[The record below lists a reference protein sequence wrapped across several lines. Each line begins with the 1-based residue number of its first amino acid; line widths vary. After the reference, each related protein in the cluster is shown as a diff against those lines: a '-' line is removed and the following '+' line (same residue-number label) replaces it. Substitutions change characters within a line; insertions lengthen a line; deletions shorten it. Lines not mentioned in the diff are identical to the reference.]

1 MSIAGLHNIT
11 SVTFTDQAGDGVVGI
26 MRAPW
31 GGATVKAAYAFP
43 ELTISAS
50 TANFYDLVLQNGGT
64 TGTSTTA
71 IGTAGGTA
79 GVTAITQAAF
89 TLNTSA
95 DELASDLLAP
105 DDLGIEERQGPLEA
119 GLVDLGREVD
129 GVRER
134 RGDLVVVDQGV
145 PGHGPD
151 HAALGAAIQEADVLV
166 DGSHRNHHLDLFE
179 GVADPA
185 DILVGEAVVRGP

>member
-1 MSIAGLHNIT
+1 MSIAGIHNIT

-95 DELASDLLAP
+95 DELASGEWLKVVYDETGTVAP
-105 DDLGIEERQGPLEA
+105 GEITICVEWVNGQG
-119 GLVDLGREVD
+119 
-129 GVRER
+129 
-134 RGDLVVVDQGV
+134 
-145 PGHGPD
+145 
-151 HAALGAAIQEADVLV
+151 
-166 DGSHRNHHLDLFE
+166 
-179 GVADPA
+179 
-185 DILVGEAVVRGP
+185 